1 MKKCFTARNLLLLL
15 VTVFFGSI
23 IWSMGYETLLPLLRA
38 EQWLALVANLIGLPL
53 ILIGTAAMLWG
64 FWVFL
69 RDVATLYSS
78 AGWHQ
83 AQQGRANRQL
93 SGEQREA
100 AQRQA
105 QSLAL
110 TQMKPGLLM
119 ITCGIALIAI
129 GGYISRLG

>member
-1 MKKCFTARNLLLLL
+1 MKKHFTARNLLLLV

-38 EQWLALVANLIGLPL
+38 EQWPALIANLVGLPL
-53 ILIGTAAMLWG
+53 ILIGTAVMLWG

-78 AGWHQ
+78 AGWQQ

-93 SGEQREA
+93 SGDERNA

-110 TQMKPGLLM
+110 AHMRPGLLLLVG
-119 ITCGIALIAI
+119 GIALIAI
-129 GGYISRLG
+129 GGYVSRLG

>member
-1 MKKCFTARNLLLLL
+1 MKKHFTAPNLLLLL

-38 EQWLALVANLIGLPL
+38 EQWPAFIANLVGLPL

-78 AGWHQ
+78 AGWQQ

-93 SGEQREA
+93 GGGERIA
-100 AQRQA
+100 AQRQT

-110 TQMKPGLLM
+110 AHMRPGLLM
-119 ITCGIALIAI
+119 LVGGIALIAI
-129 GGYISRLG
+129 GGYVSRLG

>member
-1 MKKCFTARNLLLLL
+1 MKKYFTTRNLLLLL

-38 EQWLALVANLIGLPL
+38 EQWPALIANLVGLPL
-53 ILIGTAAMLWG
+53 ILIGTAVMLWG
-64 FWVFL
+64 LWVFL

-78 AGWHQ
+78 AEWQQ
-83 AQQGRANRQL
+83 AQQDRADRQP
-93 SGEQREA
+93 GGDERNA

-110 TQMKPGLLM
+110 AHMRPGLLM
-119 ITCGIALIAI
+119 IAGGIALIAI